1 MYLLL
6 STLSIYGDRSHQCYT
21 MVDPLP
27 WCCFL
32 HMVMR
37 DNSRDLGRAHGSASV
52 NVGIT
57 RYKAPSLSNS
67 VPDNLLLSSDTVP
80 LPEACTFLS
89 PALSPSPSFGGV
101 CALASLTLSRASSLS
116 LLLLPAHHSPV
127 TSFSK
132 IDHNS
137 SFYFFFVFPLPFAR
151 SWSPQPHI

>member
-32 HMVMR
+32 HMVTR

-57 RYKAPSLSNS
+57 PSLSNS

-101 CALASLTLSRASSLS
+101 CALASLTLSHASSLS
-116 LLLLPAHHSPV
+116 LLLPAHHSPV
-127 TSFSK
+127 ASFSK
-132 IDHNS
+132 TDHTS
-137 SFYFFFVFPLPFAR
+137 SFYFFFVFPLPFAW